1 MTTKNARLFKSMRE
15 NTIKAFKIYVHS
27 ASTSHFLP
35 KLCRFIN
42 KMLYPIGLGS
52 ALNRY
57 DNSFTLYSSSADK
70 RLYSFYKKDEK
81 FINFGSGAFFHS
93 RWKNYDYP
101 GQSPYYQSVQG
112 KKDEDFIAIDLC
124 KKNLEVPEAANS
136 VALIY
141 CSHTLEHLDK
151 ASSFRFLS
159 ECFRMLKEGGVIRVA
174 LPNTKNDFYLM
185 RCLQSQRA
193 VDKNVHSKYIL
204 EGASHILADT
214 VKLDFDQ
221 VVELLEK
228 SQYQSDLFY
237 KNTIEE
243 YPEMA
248 VFNGKNPERH
258 INYWDL
264 DCITDTA
271 KDIGFS
277 CVIPAYQGSSV
288 APPFTNLHV
297 FDTTEPHIAF
307 YADII
312 K

>member
-1 MTTKNARLFKSMRE
+1 MNIKNARLFKSMRE

-27 ASTSHFLP
+27 ASTSYFLP

-42 KMLYPIGLGS
+42 KRLYPIGLGS

-70 RLYSFYKKDEK
+70 RLYSYYQKEEK

-101 GQSPYYQSVQG
+101 GQSPYYQSIQG
-112 KKDEDFIAIDLC
+112 KKDEDFISIDLC
-124 KKNLEVPEAANS
+124 EKDLKVPEGKNS

-151 ASSFRFLS
+151 TSSHRFLS
-159 ECFRMLKEGGVIRVA
+159 ECFRILKKDGVMRVA

-185 RCLQSQRA
+185 RFLHSQST
-193 VDKNVHSKYIL
+193 VDKILNNKYIL
-204 EGASHILADT
+204 EATSHVLADT
-214 VKLDFDQ
+214 AKLDFDE
-221 VVELLEK
+221 VVKLLEK
-228 SQYQSDLFY
+228 SQYKSELFY
-237 KNTIEE
+237 NNTIER

-248 VFNGKNPERH
+248 VFDGKNPERH

-264 DCITDTA
+264 DFLFETA
-271 KDIGFS
+271 KEIGFT

>member
-1 MTTKNARLFKSMRE
+1 MNTKNARLFKSMRE
-15 NTIKAFKIYVHS
+15 DTIKAFKIYVSS
-27 ASTSHFLP
+27 ASKSHFLP

-42 KMLYPIGLGS
+42 KRLYPIGVGS
-52 ALNRY
+52 VLNRY

-70 RLYSFYKKDEK
+70 RLYSYYRKNEK
-81 FINFGSGAFFHS
+81 FINFGSGSFFHS

-101 GQSPYYQSVQG
+101 GQSPYYRSIQG
-112 KKDEDFIAIDLC
+112 KKNKDFIAIDLC
-124 KKNLEVPEAANS
+124 EKDLEVPEAKNS

-151 ASSFRFLS
+151 ASSHRFLS
-159 ECFRMLKEGGVIRVA
+159 ECFRILKKDGVMRVA

-185 RCLQSQRA
+185 RCLQFQSA
-193 VDKNVHSKYIL
+193 VDKIINSKYTL
-204 EGASHILADT
+204 EATSHVLADA
-214 VKLDFDQ
+214 VKLDFDE
-221 VVELLEK
+221 VIELLEK
-228 SQYQSDLFY
+228 SEYKSELFFN
-237 KNTIEE
+237 NTIER

-248 VFNGKNPERH
+248 LFAGKNPERH
-258 INYWDL
+258 INYWDF
-264 DCITDTA
+264 DCLIETS
-271 KDIGFS
+271 KEIGFT

-288 APPFTNLHV
+288 ASPFTNLHV

>member
-1 MTTKNARLFKSMRE
+1 MRE
-15 NTIKAFKIYVHS
+15 NTIKAVKIYLHS
-27 ASTSHFLP
+27 ASTSYFLP
-35 KLCRFIN
+35 KLSRFIN
-42 KMLYPIGLGS
+42 NRLYPIGLGS

-70 RLYSFYKKDEK
+70 RLYSYYQKDDK
-81 FINFGSGAFFHS
+81 FINFGSGAFFHG

-101 GQSPYYQSVQG
+101 GQSPYYQSIQG
-112 KKDEDFIAIDLC
+112 KKDEDFISIDLC
-124 KKNLEVPEAANS
+124 EKDLKVPEGENS

-151 ASSFRFLS
+151 ASSHRFLS
-159 ECFRMLKEGGVIRVA
+159 ECFRILKKDGVMRVA

-185 RCLQSQRA
+185 RCLHFQNT
-193 VDKNVHSKYIL
+193 VDKILNNKYIL
-204 EGASHILADT
+204 EATSHVLADT
-214 VKLDFDQ
+214 AKLDFDE
-221 VVELLEK
+221 VVKLLEK
-228 SQYQSDLFY
+228 SKCKSELFY
-237 KNTIEE
+237 NNTIER

-248 VFNGKNPERH
+248 VFDGKNPERH

-264 DCITDTA
+264 DSLIETA
-271 KDIGFS
+271 NEIGFT